1 MGGKPAADAHP
12 EGPPPLATTKLLNA
26 AGQSTGQPVQ
36 RPQHI
41 PEKDFETGGTK
52 GFNLA
57 PRGRDNSPHV
67 LIAEGHLVTPT
78 PPQIPLKEGEEVC

>member
-1 MGGKPAADAHP
+1 M
-12 EGPPPLATTKLLNA
+12 ELLNA

-57 PRGRDNSPHV
+57 PRGRDNSPHE
-67 LIAEGHLVTPT
+67 EGALNDMLVP